1 MDNPFKKILQ
11 DEKLPDYLKDRVIDN
26 LNFIKL
32 SLDITE
38 LYAVEVPHIIESL
51 IGDSEKEKLK
61 EKEIIEQL
69 KKKKQDGDDN

>member
-32 SLDITE
+32 SLDVSE
-38 LYAVEVPHIIESL
+38 LYTVKVPQALGSL
-51 IGDSEKEKLK
+51 LGEKDVKK
-61 EKEIIEQL
+61 ENEIIN
-69 KKKKQDGDDN
+69 KIKNSKDDGTL